1 MHILV
6 WKCSVLSSQEIFLW
20 LFLLSHSLPPGATT
34 YSCHHGL
41 VLTDLELYAN
51 EIYNMYSHNMLETHP
66 CNRRNIICIF
76 LYRFCFFLLLII
88 IPLCGQNIICFSV
101 FLLMGIKAVLVEL
114 HFQKLLYGISFHRN
128 EQTLYLAILLPGQ
141 LKLFIF
147 LKKVGNFKW
156 MMENSCLSLMKN
168 LAMAS
173 NALE

>member
-114 HFQKLLYGISFHRN
+114 HFQKLLYGISKTSLWNFTNFSMEFHFIEMN
-128 EQTLYLAILLPGQ
+128 
-141 LKLFIF
+141 KLFTWLF
-147 LKKVGNFKW
+147 SYLG
-156 MMENSCLSLMKN
+156 S
-168 LAMAS
+168 
-173 NALE
+173 